1 MIIRYR
7 ETKWWWRILS
17 LGITTKYKADVYR
30 ASDNDVTK
38 LEKWL
43 TFQGIKYSTDKRAY
57 YTADSV
63 EYAELYKPKIT
74 IHVRTEDKLAALK
87 LTWS

>member
-1 MIIRYR
+1 MILRYR

-17 LGITTKYKADVYR
+17 LGLAAKYKADVYN
-30 ASDNDVTK
+30 ASDADIAELRV
-38 LEKWL
+38 WL
-43 TFQGIKYSTDKRAY
+43 TFQGIKYSSDQQAY
-57 YTADSV
+57 FTADSI
-63 EYAELYKPKIT
+63 EDAELYKPKIT